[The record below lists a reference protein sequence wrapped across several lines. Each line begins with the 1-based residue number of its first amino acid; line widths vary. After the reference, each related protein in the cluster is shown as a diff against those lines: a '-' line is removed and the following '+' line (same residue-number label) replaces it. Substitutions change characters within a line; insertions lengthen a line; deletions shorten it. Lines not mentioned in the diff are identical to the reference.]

1 MLRGVF
7 MLARLLLLILISMAA
22 LWVLHDGEAAAA
34 LDRKQARSA
43 VVKHATQHHS
53 NYPGRA
59 ADRGGA
65 EQGIDRGARFSR
77 GPRRTCR

>member
-1 MLRGVF
+1 

-34 LDRKQARSA
+34 LDRKQSGRA
-43 VVKHATQHHS
+43 VVEQSTEHHP
-53 NYPGRA
+53 NYPGRT

-77 GPRRTCR
+77 GPRPTCR